1 KPPPPPPPRALGP
14 ARPGAFPLPPC
25 RAPAM
30 AEGVDAQ
37 PQFGSPAPP
46 PQTGWE
52 RLSELWRLD
61 ERRRYPEEMLNIVRS
76 AVTGGVV
83 GWLYGG
89 LPAFQQARKA
99 FIARSHGELFHNR
112 ADAVQSAHRAGL
124 RSFIRYGWRWSWRV
138 AVFVTIFNISLCL
151 YVMAGGGLFVVSV
164 GLWFFLALTGAI
176 FRMHLGLQGLAGGF
190 VFGTAFGIPAGGLLI
205 IMQKLTGET
214 LQEKRN
220 RDRRELYEQKLV
232 EWQSRLSVTEVLGQ
246 MESDELLSLPH
257 ISAVSSYKVF

>member
-1 KPPPPPPPRALGP
+1 
-14 ARPGAFPLPPC
+14 
-25 RAPAM
+25 M

-37 PQFGSPAPP
+37 LQFGRPAPP

-61 ERRRYPEEMLNIVRS
+61 ERRRYPEETLNIVRS

-99 FIARSHGELFHNR
+99 FIAGSHGELFHNR

-124 RSFIRYGWRWSWRV
+124 KSFIRYGWRWSWRV
-138 AVFVTIFNISLCL
+138 AVFVTIFN
-151 YVMAGGGLFVVSV
+151 VVST
-164 GLWFFLALTGAI
+164 GLSVYRNKTTIGNFASAGALTGAI

-205 IMQKLTGET
+205 IMQKVTGET

-220 RDRRELYEQKLV
+220 RERRELYEQKLV

-246 MESDELLSLPH
+246 MESDAQGEPETESKR
-257 ISAVSSYKVF
+257 I

>member
-1 KPPPPPPPRALGP
+1 
-14 ARPGAFPLPPC
+14 
-25 RAPAM
+25 M

-61 ERRRYPEEMLNIVRS
+61 ERRRYPEETLNIVRS

-138 AVFVTIFNISLCL
+138 AVFVTIFN
-151 YVMAGGGLFVVSV
+151 VVST
-164 GLWFFLALTGAI
+164 GLSVYRNKTTIGNFASAGALTGAI

-205 IMQKLTGET
+205 VMQKLTGET

-220 RDRRELYEQKLV
+220 RERRELYEQKLV

-246 MESDELLSLPH
+246 MESDAQGEPETESKR
-257 ISAVSSYKVF
+257 I